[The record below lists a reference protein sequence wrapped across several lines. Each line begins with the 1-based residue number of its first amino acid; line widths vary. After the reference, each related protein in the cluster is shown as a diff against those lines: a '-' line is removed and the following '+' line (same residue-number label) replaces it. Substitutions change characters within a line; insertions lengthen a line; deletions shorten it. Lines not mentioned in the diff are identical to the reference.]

1 MLLGLPLA
9 IGVVAQ
15 LLLVAHELVEVRQ
28 GPPHFALGLARLSA
42 PSRGPQVL
50 HYILQP
56 IEHLLGARHVAGAR
70 HGFELFHHFLQLI
83 ARYGTRV
90 AIRASLAL
98 RLPIGLPARHLCKK
112 SIHCLAK
119 RLRETGDFFGRRI
132 SLERV
137 AQVSFRGAQV
147 ALCVARMAVLDLKR
161 HGPQEFGDFHEIG
174 AGARVC
180 QARSSDA
187 QSQVDAGC
195 LAELFRLEHQGVEG
209 ASDPA
214 ALAWRQ
220 NEVPPLFDERAGQ
233 RVGKWALR
241 QIDRDRRRR
250 AFVPAFIAPNEPE

>member
-1 MLLGLPLA
+1 M
-9 IGVVAQ
+9 
-15 LLLVAHELVEVRQ
+15 
-28 GPPHFALGLARLSA
+28 
-42 PSRGPQVL
+42 
-50 HYILQP
+50 
-56 IEHLLGARHVAGAR
+56 GARHVAGAR

-98 RLPIGLPARHLCKK
+98 RLPIRLASRHLGEKA
-112 SIHCLAK
+112 IHRLTE
-119 RLRETGDFFGRRI
+119 RLRKTGDFFGRSI

-147 ALCVARMAVLDLKR
+147 ALGVARMAVLDLKR

-180 QARSSDA
+180 QARSCDA

-233 RVGKWALR
+233 RVGKGALR

-250 AFVPAFIAPNEPE
+250 ALVAAFVPCDEPERYARAGPRAFRKI